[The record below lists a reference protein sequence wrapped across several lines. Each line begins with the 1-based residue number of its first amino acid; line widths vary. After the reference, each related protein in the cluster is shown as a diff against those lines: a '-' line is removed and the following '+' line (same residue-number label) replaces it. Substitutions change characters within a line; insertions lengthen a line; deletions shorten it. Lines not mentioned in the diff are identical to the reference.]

1 MESYGDDDY
10 EDTSGSDRH
19 SRHTRGSYSDSEPP
33 STRGRGPQGARY
45 EDEDEGGEEE
55 PYEVEEVEDDY
66 DDGRGSH
73 RGGADP
79 LYHSAEFPLGGN
91 PASSSE
97 RGSRA
102 NWDASTDDSY
112 ADRGRDHDRDR
123 DRDGDG
129 GDDGDDGDD
138 GGDYG
143 DQGSPRSQAS
153 YRSGSYREGGSRSQ
167 QRRRGGRDE
176 DERYEEEEEYYDDEG
191 EDYGRADTYR
201 RAGSFSR
208 TGTFSRTM
216 TFFGRSLTRTNTMSK
231 NLSRSLTRTITRQYK
246 FETEEEVE
254 EAAAAMEEARRQRL
268 ERGDG
273 ALEDATTKVV
283 ENTTKLARTMTM
295 AAAAPVVAVLENEQV
310 QKQLNFFKERAL
322 TMAVGRP
329 DWHPEPPKVPLPA
342 ACNCCSVLIIFL
354 VLLLPGLL
362 FFDVTRQP
370 VMSVYVTAIATPAG
384 PQMPPLTLPPLGQVC
399 SSGGFGAQAVNPGV
413 KTMNSTWWSNALAD
427 GAQIQL
433 QSYGNLWWYPQPP
446 NGVLKGVTKQIPGA
460 PPPPYTT
467 PPGSPP
473 VVIPETPDTSNTQS
487 PPPGPAVPPPSP
499 PPIAPPPPYVPPPLS
514 PPPSF
519 PPPAPPSPPPAPYVP
534 PPPFPPPPLTPPS
547 PPSPPL
553 SPPPPSPPL
562 APPPPYVPPP
572 PPPPPLPP
580 GALPAP
586 TLPPGVYAPPP
597 RKNLPPYIPGMKG
610 EINMGENVILDIS
623 KINAVVVYGEDDMNH
638 ATRGSFIANSFYV
651 NVIVTG
657 QGQASGTYAA
667 VLWDD
672 GNKTV
677 EFQPGP
683 VIDSLLD
690 RRRSIGE
697 LSYLK
702 VLNGT
707 FLSGTSDGT
716 FGSTAKLAD
725 NTTKDIGGMPVW
737 GTILDGVLYNNTIEI
752 TKENRPR
759 FGYGYTPPPVS
770 SWFGGGGRRRLLQAP
785 DASPSPPVPTPASPG
800 KPKPPAPPGAAAP
813 PAEGTTGEFGAYG
826 RGPLGL
832 NTNTAPGVDEFFT
845 VVRVN
850 KTAFRL
856 KAPNGNWVTVTKDGT
871 LVATQ
876 TGKTAEGIFSADP
889 VGQRQMVL
897 RTYDGGIVGWRN
909 ADAVGQLQVQRNKNA
924 FDAMGGGPQG
934 AQYTWNVRE
943 VTKVARIRGM
953 NLGGWLVLEQWMTP
967 SMYDGVPD
975 LVDGWELK
983 FKSVANNKYLR
994 AAVSGDHKLRCTG
1007 DGGSI
1012 DYDHFVIRRVD
1023 GAGGKVQVRLW
1034 KSGLFMQAQGGGGGT
1049 VITQYDIPRDD
1060 SSDIWTM
1067 EVSSDG
1073 SKAQFKANNGMYLN
1087 VQGDDVSASATSGS
1101 FDGSTAFYIDRVTS
1115 VQGEWQT
1122 AAYARD
1128 SSNRLPDHWRAF
1140 IVEDDW
1146 RYLAEQG
1153 INTVRI
1159 PVGYWIMQ
1167 GNEPDW
1173 PFIPGT
1179 DAILDSAFSMAEKYS
1194 IRIYLSMHS
1203 APGGQNHGSESSSRD
1218 GAPDWQRY
1226 EGNINKTLDC
1236 IEWLA
1241 SRYSKSPALFGIGL
1255 LNEPNTDM
1263 VPLGTG
1269 GSPSGRLKQY
1279 MLDAYDIVRKYSPCA
1294 YVGISPLL
1302 GQPPTTDMAGFMT
1315 NALDHNNVLIDV
1327 HYYNV
1332 FDPDINTN
1340 PSFQAHI
1347 DYVRNQRATELKAL
1361 SEGDRTV
1368 LVGEWSLALPEF
1380 VGAKEGDYG
1389 VFSQTQLEVY
1399 NNASAGW
1406 FFWSFKVDKDSRGV
1420 PNWAM
1425 ITAQNKGWLTY

>member
-19 SRHTRGSYSDSEPP
+19 SRQTRVSYSDSEPP
-33 STRGRGPQGARY
+33 SARGRGPQGARY
-45 EDEDEGGEEE
+45 EDEGGEEGE
-55 PYEVEEVEDDY
+55 YEVEEAEEEY

-91 PASSSE
+91 PASGSE

-123 DRDGDG
+123 DRDGDA

-176 DERYEEEEEYYDDEG
+176 DERYGDEDEEYYDDEG
-191 EDYGRADTYR
+191 EDYGRADTYK

-384 PQMPPLTLPPLGQVC
+384 PQMPPLSLPPLGQVC

-433 QSYGNLWWYPQPP
+433 LSYGNLWWYPQPP
-446 NGVLKGVTKQIPGA
+446 NGVLQGVTKQIPGA

-499 PPIAPPPPYVPPPLS
+499 PPIAPPPPFVPPPLS
-514 PPPSF
+514 PPPTF
-519 PPPAPPSPPPAPYVP
+519 PPPAPPSPPPAPYTT
-534 PPPFPPPPLTPPS
+534 PPPFPPPPLQPPS
-547 PPSPPL
+547 PPAPPA

-586 TLPPGVYAPPP
+586 SLPPGVYAPPP

-610 EINMGENVILDIS
+610 AINMGENVILDIS

-657 QGQASGTYAA
+657 KGQEGGSYAA

-707 FLSGTSDGT
+707 FLGGNSDGKY
-716 FGSTAKLAD
+716 GSTAQLAD

-737 GTILDGVLYNNTIEI
+737 GTILDGILYNNTIEI

-759 FGYGYTPPPVS
+759 FGYGYTPPPAN

-785 DASPSPPVPTPASPG
+785 DSPPSPPVPTPASPG
-800 KPKPPAPPGAAAP
+800 KPKPPAPPGAPAP
-813 PAEGTTGEFGAYG
+813 PAEGTTGGFGAYG

-850 KTAFRL
+850 KTTFRL
-856 KAPNGNWVTVTKDGT
+856 KAPNGNWLTVTKDGT

-876 TGKTAEGIFSADP
+876 TGKTPEGIFSADP

-897 RTYDGGIVGWRN
+897 HTYDGGIVGWRN
-909 ADAVGQLQVQRNKNA
+909 ADAVGQLQVQRNRNA
-924 FDAMGGGPQG
+924 FDAIGGGPQG

-943 VTKVARIRGM
+943 VTQVARIRGM

-967 SMYDGVPD
+967 GMYDGVPD

-983 FKSVANNKYLR
+983 FKSVANSKYLR
-994 AAVSGDHKLRCTG
+994 AAVGGDHKLRCTG
-1007 DGGSI
+1007 DGGST

-1034 KSGLFMQAQGGGGGT
+1034 KSGLFMQAQGGGGGA
-1049 VITQYDIPRDD
+1049 VITQYDVPRDD
-1060 SSDIWTM
+1060 SSDVWTM

-1087 VQGDDVSASATSGS
+1087 VQGDEVAASTSSGS

-1128 SSNRLPDHWRAF
+1128 SGSRLPDHWRGF

-1173 PFIPGT
+1173 PFVPGT
-1179 DAILDSAFSMAEKYS
+1179 DAVLDSAFSMAEKYS
-1194 IRIYLSMHS
+1194 IRIFLSMHS
-1203 APGGQNHGSESSSRD
+1203 APGGQNHGSESSARD

-1279 MLDAYDIVRKYSPCA
+1279 MLDAYSIVRKYSPCA

-1302 GQPPTTDMAGFMT
+1302 GQPPATDMAGFMT
-1315 NALDHNNVLIDV
+1315 NALEFNNVMIDV

-1347 DYVRNQRATELKAL
+1347 DYVRNQRASELKAL

-1389 VFSQTQLEVY
+1389 VYSQTQLEVY

>member
-1 MESYGDDDY
+1 MESYGEDDY
-10 EDTSGSDRH
+10 EDAPGSDRH
-19 SRHTRGSYSDSEPP
+19 SRQTRSSYSDSEPP
-33 STRGRGPQGARY
+33 SARGRGPQGARY

-55 PYEVEEVEDDY
+55 VYEEGEEEY
-66 DDGRGSH
+66 DDGRDSH
-73 RGGADP
+73 RGGGDP
-79 LYHSAEFPLGGN
+79 LYHSAEFPMGGN
-91 PASSSE
+91 PASGSE

-129 GDDGDDGDD
+129 GDDGDDGEE
-138 GGDYG
+138 YG

-153 YRSGSYREGGSRSQ
+153 YRSGAYSEGGGGRAQ
-167 QRRRGGRDE
+167 QRRRVGRDE
-176 DERYEEEEEYYDDEG
+176 DERYGDEEDEEYYDDEG
-191 EDYGRADTYR
+191 EDYGRADTYK

-231 NLSRSLTRTITRQYK
+231 TLSRNLTRSITRQYK

-310 QKQLNFFKERAL
+310 QKQLTFFKERAI
-322 TMAVGRP
+322 TMAMGRP

-370 VMSVYVTAIATPAG
+370 VMSVYVTVIATPAG

-399 SSGGFGAQAVNPGV
+399 SSGGFGAQPVNPGV

-460 PPPPYTT
+460 PPPPYST
-467 PPGSPP
+467 PPGAPP
-473 VVIPETPDTSNTQS
+473 VVIPDTPDTSNTQS

-499 PPIAPPPPYVPPPLS
+499 PPIAPPPPFVPPPLS
-514 PPPSF
+514 PPPTF
-519 PPPAPPSPPPAPYVP
+519 PPPAPPIPPPAPYTT
-534 PPPFPPPPLTPPS
+534 PPPFPPPPLKPPS
-547 PPSPPL
+547 PPAPPT

-562 APPPPYVPPP
+562 APPPPFVPPP
-572 PPPPPLPP
+572 PPSPPLPP

-586 TLPPGVYAPPP
+586 NLPPGVYAPPP

-610 EINMGENVILDIS
+610 AINMGENVILDIS

-657 QGQASGTYAA
+657 KGQEGGSYAA

-683 VIDSLLD
+683 VIDSLLS

-707 FLSGTSDGT
+707 FLGGNSDGKY
-716 FGSTAKLAD
+716 GSTAQLAD

-759 FGYGYTPPPVS
+759 FGYGYTPPPAN
-770 SWFGGGGRRRLLQAP
+770 SWFGGGGRRRLLQATDP
-785 DASPSPPVPTPASPG
+785 APSPPVPTPASPG
-800 KPKPPAPPGAAAP
+800 KAKPPAPPGAPAP
-813 PAEGTTGEFGAYG
+813 PAEGTTGGFGAYG

-856 KAPNGNWVTVTKDGT
+856 KAPNGNWLTVSKDGT

-876 TGKTAEGIFSADP
+876 TGKTPEGIFGADP
-889 VGQRQMVL
+889 VGHKQMVL
-897 RTYDGGIVGWRN
+897 QTYDGGIVGWRN

-924 FDAMGGGPQG
+924 FDAMGGGPAG

-943 VTKVARIRGM
+943 VTQVARIRGM

-967 SMYDGVPD
+967 GMYDGVPD

-983 FKSVANNKYLR
+983 FKSVANSKYLR
-994 AAVSGDHKLRCTG
+994 AAVGGDHKLRATG

-1034 KSGLFMQAQGGGGGT
+1034 KSGLFMQAQGGGGGA
-1049 VITQYDIPRDD
+1049 VITQYDMPRDD
-1060 SSDIWTM
+1060 SSDVWTM

-1087 VQGDDVSASATSGS
+1087 VQGDEVSASATSGS
-1101 FDGSTAFYIDRVTS
+1101 FDGSPAFYIDRVTS

-1128 SSNRLPDHWRAF
+1128 SSSRLPDHWRGF
-1140 IVEDDW
+1140 IGEGDW
-1146 RYLAEQG
+1146 QYLAEQG

-1179 DAILDSAFSMAEKYS
+1179 DAVLDSAFSMAEKYS

-1203 APGGQNHGSESSSRD
+1203 APGGQNHGSESSARD

-1241 SRYSKSPALFGIGL
+1241 SRYSKSPAFFGIGL

-1279 MLDAYDIVRKYSPCA
+1279 MLDAYDIVRKYSLCA

-1302 GQPPTTDMAGFMT
+1302 GQPPATDMAGFMT
-1315 NALDHNNVLIDV
+1315 NALQFNNVLIDV

-1347 DYVRNQRATELKAL
+1347 DYVRNQRANELKAL

-1389 VFSQTQLEVY
+1389 VYSQTQLEVY
-1399 NNASAGW
+1399 NNATAGW
-1406 FFWSFKVDKDSRGV
+1406 FFWSFKVDSDSRGV

-1425 ITAQNKGWLTY
+1425 VTAQNKGWLTY

>member
-10 EDTSGSDRH
+10 EDAHGSDRH
-19 SRHTRGSYSDSEPP
+19 SRHTRSSYSDSEPP
-33 STRGRGPQGARY
+33 SARGRGSHGARY
-45 EDEDEGGEEE
+45 EEEEGDGGEGDEAYEE
-55 PYEVEEVEDDY
+55 ENGEEGY
-66 DDGRGSH
+66 DDGRSSH
-73 RGGADP
+73 RDGGDP
-79 LYHSAEFPLGGN
+79 LFHSAEFPMGGN
-91 PASSSE
+91 PASGSE

-102 NWDASTDDSY
+102 NWDASTEDSY
-112 ADRGRDHDRDR
+112 DRRDRPRDADRGH

-129 GDDGDDGDD
+129 DDDD
-138 GGDYG
+138 GDYG

-153 YRSGSYREGGSRSQ
+153 YRSGSYREGGSRQ
-167 QRRRGGRDE
+167 QAQRRRGGRDDDEGYGEE
-176 DERYEEEEEYYDDEG
+176 DDEEYYDDG
-191 EDYGRADTYR
+191 DEDYGRTETYK

-231 NLSRSLTRTITRQYK
+231 NLSRNLTRSITRQYK

-268 ERGDG
+268 EKGDG

-283 ENTTKLARTMTM
+283 ESTSKLARTMTM

-342 ACNCCSVLIIFL
+342 ACNCCSLLIIFL

-384 PQMPPLTLPPLGQVC
+384 PQMPPLNLPPLGQVC

-413 KTMNSTWWSNALAD
+413 KTINSTWWSNALAD

-433 QSYGNLWWYPQPP
+433 QSYGNLWVSPQPP
-446 NGVLKGVTKQIPGA
+446 NGLLKGVVKQIPGT

-467 PPGSPP
+467 PPGSPI
-473 VVIPETPDTSNTQS
+473 VVLPEAPATSNTQS
-487 PPPGPAVPPPSP
+487 PPPGPAFPPPSP

-514 PPPSF
+514 PPPTF
-519 PPPAPPSPPPAPYVP
+519 PPPAPPSPPPAPYVTPPPAP
-534 PPPFPPPPLTPPS
+534 PPPITPPS
-547 PPSPPL
+547 PPAPPA

-562 APPPPYVPPP
+562 APPPPFVPPP
-572 PPPPPLPP
+572 PPSPPLPP
-580 GALPAP
+580 GAIPAP

-597 RKNLPPYIPGMKG
+597 RKNLPPYIPGMTG
-610 EINMGENVILDIS
+610 AINMGENVILDIS
-623 KINAVVVYGEDDMNH
+623 KVNAVVVYGEDDMGH
-638 ATRGSFIANSFYV
+638 VTRGSFIANSFYV
-651 NVIVTG
+651 DVIVTG
-657 QGQASGTYAA
+657 KGQERGSYAA
-667 VLWDD
+667 ELWNE

-683 VIDSLLD
+683 VIDSLLS

-707 FLSGTSDGT
+707 FLGGNSDSKY
-716 FGSTAKLAD
+716 GSTAKLAD
-725 NTTKDIGGMPVW
+725 NTTKDIGGLPVW

-752 TKENRPR
+752 TKDNRPR
-759 FGYGYTPPPVS
+759 FGYGYTPPPTG
-770 SWFGGGGRRRLLQAP
+770 SWFGGGGRRRLLQAADP
-785 DASPSPPVPTPASPG
+785 PPSPPPTPATGASKPKPAPPPPGAPAASPSDSGGP
-800 KPKPPAPPGAAAP
+800 
-813 PAEGTTGEFGAYG
+813 FGAYG

-832 NTNTAPGVDEFFT
+832 NTNTAPGVNEFFT

-850 KTAFRL
+850 KTSFRL
-856 KAPNGNWVTVTKDGT
+856 KAPNGNWLTVNKDSA
-871 LVATQ
+871 LVATE
-876 TGKTAEGIFSADP
+876 TGKTAEGIFAAEM
-889 VGQRQMVL
+889 VGQQQIVL
-897 RTYDGGIVGWRN
+897 RTYDGGVVGWRN
-909 ADAVGQLQVQRNKNA
+909 ADAVGQLQVQRSKNA
-924 FDAMGGGPQG
+924 FDAMGGGPPG

-943 VTKVARIRGM
+943 VTQVARIRGM
-953 NLGGWLVLEQWMTP
+953 NMGGWLVLEQWMTP
-967 SMYDGVPD
+967 DMYDGVPD

-983 FKSVANNKYLR
+983 FKSVANGKYLR
-994 AAVSGDHKLRCTG
+994 ATVTGDHKLRCTG

-1012 DYDHFVIRRVD
+1012 DGDHFVIRRVD

-1034 KSGLFMQAQGGGGGT
+1034 KSGLFVQAQGGGGGA
-1049 VITQYDIPRDD
+1049 VITQFDMPRAD
-1060 SSDIWTM
+1060 SSDVWTM
-1067 EVSSDG
+1067 EVSSDS
-1073 SKAQFKANNGMYLN
+1073 SKAQFRANNGMYLN
-1087 VQGDDVSASATSGS
+1087 VQGDEVAASASSGS

-1128 SSNRLPDHWRAF
+1128 SANRLQGHWKSF
-1140 IVEDDW
+1140 ISEDDW
-1146 RYLAEQG
+1146 RYLGEQG

-1173 PFIPGT
+1173 PFVPGT
-1179 DAILDSAFSMAEKYS
+1179 DAVLDSAFSMAEKYS
-1194 IRIYLSMHS
+1194 IRIWLSMHS

-1218 GAPDWQRY
+1218 GAADWQRY
-1226 EGNINKTLDC
+1226 DGNINKTLDC

-1241 SRYSKSPALFGIGL
+1241 S
-1255 LNEPNTDM
+1255 
-1263 VPLGTG
+1263 
-1269 GSPSGRLKQY
+1269 SPSGRLKQY
-1279 MLDAYDIVRKYSPCA
+1279 MLDAYHLVRKYSPCA
-1294 YVGISPLL
+1294 FVGISPLL
-1302 GQPPTTDMAGFMT
+1302 GQPPATDMTGFMT
-1315 NALDHNNVLIDV
+1315 NALEFNNVMIDV

-1340 PSFQAHI
+1340 PSFQAHV
-1347 DYVRNQRATELKAL
+1347 DYVHNQRANELKAL

-1368 LVGEWSLALPEF
+1368 LVGEWSLALPDF
-1380 VGAKEGDYG
+1380 VGASEGDYG
-1389 VFSQTQLEVY
+1389 VFSQAQLEVY
-1399 NNASAGW
+1399 NNATGGW
-1406 FFWSFKVDKDSRGV
+1406 FFWSFKVDANSRGV

-1425 ITAQNKGWLTY
+1425 VTAQNKGWLTY

>member
-1 MESYGDDDY
+1 MPGVSPPPPTQTKLLWLISVGLGEIVGSLPSQDPNLSNGLPEISYSRPAYLRLTAWKTGLLSGQKCASPGFCSEYLSSCSYGDDDY

-19 SRHTRGSYSDSEPP
+19 SRQTRGSYSDSEPP
-33 STRGRGPQGARY
+33 SARGRGSQGARY

-55 PYEVEEVEDDY
+55 VYEEEAEEEY

-73 RGGADP
+73 RGSGDP

-91 PASSSE
+91 PAAGSE

-129 GDDGDDGDD
+129 GDDGDDGGD

-176 DERYEEEEEYYDDEG
+176 DERYGDEDEEYYDDEG
-191 EDYGRADTYR
+191 EDYGRADTYK

-231 NLSRSLTRTITRQYK
+231 NLSRNLTRTITRQYK

-362 FFDVTRQP
+362 FFDATRQP

-460 PPPPYTT
+460 PPPPYST
-467 PPGSPP
+467 PPGAPP
-473 VVIPETPDTSNTQS
+473 VVIPDTPDTSNTQS
-487 PPPGPAVPPPSP
+487 PPPGPA
-499 PPIAPPPPYVPPPLS
+499 
-514 PPPSF
+514 
-519 PPPAPPSPPPAPYVP
+519 
-534 PPPFPPPPLTPPS
+534 
-547 PPSPPL
+547 
-553 SPPPPSPPL
+553 
-562 APPPPYVPPP
+562 
-572 PPPPPLPP
+572 
-580 GALPAP
+580 GA
-586 TLPPGVYAPPP
+586 
-597 RKNLPPYIPGMKG
+597 
-610 EINMGENVILDIS
+610 INMGENVILDIS

-657 QGQASGTYAA
+657 KGLEGGSYTA

-683 VIDSLLD
+683 VIDSLLS

-707 FLSGTSDGT
+707 FLGGNSDGKY
-716 FGSTAKLAD
+716 GSTAQLAD

-759 FGYGYTPPPVS
+759 FGYGYTPPPAS

-785 DASPSPPVPTPASPG
+785 DSSPSPSVPTPASPG
-800 KPKPPAPPGAAAP
+800 KPKPPAPPGAPAP
-813 PAEGTTGEFGAYG
+813 PAEGTTGGFGAYG

-856 KAPNGNWVTVTKDGT
+856 KAPNGSWLTVSKDGT

-876 TGKTAEGIFSADP
+876 TGKTPEGIFSAEP
-889 VGQRQMVL
+889 VASALSWFVFRL
-897 RTYDGGIVGWRN
+897 PAAPPCRPSLPPLS
-909 ADAVGQLQVQRNKNA
+909 A
-924 FDAMGGGPQG
+924 
-934 AQYTWNVRE
+934 
-943 VTKVARIRGM
+943 
-953 NLGGWLVLEQWMTP
+953 TP
-967 SMYDGVPD
+967 SLLTLPAASPNCPTKPHVNAP
-975 LVDGWELK
+975 
-983 FKSVANNKYLR
+983 LR
-994 AAVSGDHKLRCTG
+994 FSPH
-1007 DGGSI
+1007 
-1012 DYDHFVIRRVD
+1012 
-1023 GAGGKVQVRLW
+1023 GA
-1034 KSGLFMQAQGGGGGT
+1034 
-1049 VITQYDIPRDD
+1049 
-1060 SSDIWTM
+1060 
-1067 EVSSDG
+1067 
-1073 SKAQFKANNGMYLN
+1073 
-1087 VQGDDVSASATSGS
+1087 ATS
-1101 FDGSTAFYIDRVTS
+1101 
-1115 VQGEWQT
+1115 
-1122 AAYARD
+1122 
-1128 SSNRLPDHWRAF
+1128 
-1140 IVEDDW
+1140 
-1146 RYLAEQG
+1146 
-1153 INTVRI
+1153 
-1159 PVGYWIMQ
+1159 
-1167 GNEPDW
+1167 
-1173 PFIPGT
+1173 
-1179 DAILDSAFSMAEKYS
+1179 AEKYS

-1279 MLDAYDIVRKYSPCA
+1279 MLDAYSIIRKYSPCA
-1294 YVGISPLL
+1294 FVGISPLL
-1302 GQPPTTDMAGFMT
+1302 GQPPATDMAGFMT
-1315 NALDHNNVLIDV
+1315 NALDHNNVMIDV

-1332 FDPDINTN
+1332 FDLDINTN

-1389 VFSQTQLEVY
+1389 VYSQTQLEVY

-1406 FFWSFKVDKDSRGV
+1406 FFWSFKVDKDSHGV